1 MKKTNIIIFC
11 YNRPRHLK
19 KLLLNLN
26 KIKDRKFY
34 IISDGPKSKSDKNL
48 VDKVR
53 EKINNSNL
61 FVAKRI
67 YFKKNIGVRK
77 YLKLV
82 LIGFLNLKKK

>member
-53 EKINNSNL
+53 
-61 FVAKRI
+61 
-67 YFKKNIGVRK
+67 KN
-77 YLKLV
+77 
-82 LIGFLNLKKK
+82 

>member
-53 EKINNSNL
+53 KKLITQIYL
-61 FVAKRI
+61 LQKI
-67 YFKKNIGVRK
+67 YFKKI
-77 YLKLV
+77 LE
-82 LIGFLNLKKK
+82 